1 MKLALRFLLVLALFG
16 GGLAAVHLNLPGILS
31 FDLPFSIGLL
41 VEAHLLIFV
50 LTFLVL
56 LAMVAINK
64 HFADKLGFAFLGSVL
79 FKMLLVASYFIIR
92 MKALPNPPDKQFV
105 LHFFAIYFIYLALE
119 TVLVYNNML
128 KNK

>member
-16 GGLAAVHLNLPGILS
+16 GGLAAIHLNLPSVLS
-31 FDLPFSIGLL
+31 IDLPFSLGLL